1 MKMSAMDKVNIF
13 LAGTNQKVELMT
25 DIARLLEQDLSL
37 PEIAADFESFGS
49 SLEQLVGKRIRYT
62 TTNAR
67 PISEAFEGVISN
79 LAVQTLK
86 SGESSGDLAS
96 AFRQSVEAIKS
107 NEGLFG
113 ALVRGYTVPI
123 IMLFFI
129 ALGVSML
136 PSLVFEQLKN
146 MQPYGRWPV
155 MSRMLYDLAVSLA
168 ENRLLITVGI
178 LVFIVAVG
186 VATSKLTGPV
196 RNVLD
201 KAPFFKQY
209 RLVQANS
216 VLGQLATMIDAGV
229 SLVESVEWVKSQ
241 QNAYAAYHLNKIARN
256 IQEVKQAGN
265 LGRVMAT
272 GLINEREVNRLTRPV
287 AENMMGDMLKMSADN
302 HKVQLQRKVAQVKVV
317 GKFLPL
323 VVLLFI
329 LLWTF
334 ASILFLVL
342 SVSSI

>member
-13 LAGTNQKVELMT
+13 LAGTNQKVELMI

-49 SLEQLVGKRIRYT
+49 SLEKLVGKRIRYT

-67 PISEAFEGVISN
+67 PINEAFEGVISN

-96 AFRQSVEAIKS
+96 AFRQSVEAIES

-123 IMLFFI
+123 IMLLGI
-129 ALGVSML
+129 AIAISML
-136 PSLVFEQLKN
+136 PSLVFDQLKS
-146 MQPYGRWPV
+146 MQPYGRWP
-155 MSRMLYDLAVSLA
+155 MISRTLYDLSVSLA
-168 ENRLLITVGI
+168 ENRLFLTVST
-178 LVFIVAVG
+178 LMLFVAVG

-196 RNVLD
+196 RTVLD

-216 VLGQLATMIDAGV
+216 ILRQLATMIDAGV

-241 QNAYAAYHLNKIARN
+241 QNTYAAHHLKKIARN

-265 LGRVMAT
+265 LGRLMAT

-302 HKVQLQRKVAQVKVV
+302 HKVQLQRKVVQVKVV

-323 VVLLFI
+323 AVLLFTLI
-329 LLWTF
+329 WLF
-334 ASILFLVL
+334 ASVFFLIL
-342 SVSSI
+342 SVS